1 MMFLTIR
8 FSRNVERP
16 TGNWVTGNRTDQE
29 FHEALREVVN
39 MGYQEVGY
47 QEVGYQEVGYQ
58 EVGYQEVEIAWGGLR
73 NRWNEC
79 ERFAGVA

>member
-47 QEVGYQEVGYQ
+47 QEV
-58 EVGYQEVEIAWGGLR
+58 EIAWGGLR

>member
-58 EVGYQEVEIAWGGLR
+58 EVEIAWGGLR

>member
-47 QEVGYQEVGYQ
+47 QEVGYQEV
-58 EVGYQEVEIAWGGLR
+58 EIAWGGLR

>member
-16 TGNWVTGNRTDQE
+16 TVNWVTGNRTDQE

-47 QEVGYQEVGYQ
+47 QEVGYQEV
-58 EVGYQEVEIAWGGLR
+58 EIAWGGLR